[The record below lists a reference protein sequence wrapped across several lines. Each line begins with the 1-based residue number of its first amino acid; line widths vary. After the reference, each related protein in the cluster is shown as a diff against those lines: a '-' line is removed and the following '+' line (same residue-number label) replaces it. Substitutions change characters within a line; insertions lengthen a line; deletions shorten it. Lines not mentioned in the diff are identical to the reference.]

1 MHAIIMCAHA
11 FLRFAECYRRSLCKK
26 HVSYF
31 APALAPTVLSGCFRN
46 LSETKR
52 KMRITLTV
60 LGIDSSAKFLR
71 FGLRHIFPESF
82 EVAVMGSDLR
92 HFSWKQ
98 ENGNP
103 GLEPCSSTRTT
114 KDTFIKVLSECHVG
128 HRGIHSVW
136 GLSVELHG
144 K

>member
-1 MHAIIMCAHA
+1 M
-11 FLRFAECYRRSLCKK
+11 CKK

-31 APALAPTVLSGCFRN
+31 APALALTVLSRCFRN
-46 LSETKR
+46 VSETKR
-52 KMRITLTV
+52 KLRITLTV
-60 LGIDSSAKFLR
+60 LEIDSSAKSLR

-82 EVAVMGSDLR
+82 EVAVMDSDLR
-92 HFSWKQ
+92 HLSWKQ

-114 KDTFIKVLSECHVG
+114 KETFIKILSEGHVG
-128 HRGIHSVW
+128 HRGMHSVW
-136 GLSVELHG
+136 GFSVELHG